1 MTLKNYKQLAG
12 VFILAAM
19 LVLVTYG
26 QAYALRIIPQRL
38 VLKPDVK
45 VEYMFVKNNSD
56 KVETFRFGWKHMAM
70 DKEGNV
76 LNLDKLG
83 MENAPSGYRPADD
96 IIRFSPRRAVLQ
108 PGQTQRIT
116 FMVKRSPSLQ
126 AGEYRSHF
134 LFQREPNAG
143 EVTEPDAATPGSP
156 EASKPNVAFDVL
168 VSRAVPVYVIHGE
181 TSAKLNFLGASVE
194 KNVHKR
200 GADQPDFLVRFKV
213 QKEGNRSVI
222 GIAQILC
229 NSGGE
234 EVVISKPSKIFAVYA
249 EGEFREEQL
258 GINMPANGCSSYRLL
273 VKGHPDD
280 MLAGQVLIDQ
290 AF

>member
-1 MTLKNYKQLAG
+1 MILKNYKRLFWIPLLVAIF
-12 VFILAAM
+12 VF
-19 LVLVTYG
+19 VTYG

-38 VLKPDVK
+38 VFKPDVK

-56 KVETFRFGWKHMAM
+56 KAETYRFGWKHMAM

-76 LNLDKLG
+76 LNLDRIG
-83 MENAPSGYRPADD
+83 MENAPSGYKPVDD
-96 IIRFSPRRAVLQ
+96 LIRFSPRRAVLQ

-116 FMVKRSPSLQ
+116 FMVKRSQALE

-134 LFQREPNAG
+134 LFQREPSKG
-143 EVTEPDAATPGSP
+143 EITEP
-156 EASKPNVAFDVL
+156 EAGAVNDSELSKPNVAFDVL
-168 VSRAVPVYVIHGE
+168 VSRAVPIYVIHGE
-181 TSAKLNFLGASVE
+181 TSAKLNFVSAAVKKNAE
-194 KNVHKR
+194 KK
-200 GADQPDFLVRFKV
+200 AAAQPDFLAHFKV
-213 QKEGNRSVI
+213 QKQGNRSVI

-234 EVVISKPSKIFAVYA
+234 EVVISNPSKVFAVYA
-249 EGEFREEQL
+249 EAEFRSEQL
-258 GINMPANGCSSYRLL
+258 GVTMPAKGCSSYRLL

-280 MLAGQVLIDQ
+280 LMAGQVLIDQ

>member
-1 MTLKNYKQLAG
+1 MTLKNFKRLFG
-12 VFILAAM
+12 VFILAAT
-19 LVLVTYG
+19 LVFVTYG
-26 QAYALRIIPQRL
+26 HAYALRIIPQRL

-56 KVETFRFGWKHMAM
+56 KAETYRFGWKHMAM

-76 LNLDKLG
+76 LNLDKIG
-83 MENAPSGYRPADD
+83 MENAPSGYRPVDD
-96 IIRFSPRRAVLQ
+96 LIRFSPRRTVLQ

-116 FMVKRSPSLQ
+116 FMVKRSQTLE

-134 LFQREPNAG
+134 LFQREPNKG
-143 EVTEPDAATPGSP
+143 EVTEPDLTEPNDA
-156 EASKPNVAFDVL
+156 ELSKPNVAFNML
-168 VSRAVPVYVIHGE
+168 VSRAVPIYVIHGE
-181 TSAKLNFLGASVE
+181 TSAKLNFVSAAVK
-194 KNVHKR
+194 KNALKK
-200 GADQPDFLVRFKV
+200 AATQPDFLAHFKV

-234 EVVISKPSKIFAVYA
+234 EIVISKPSKIFAVYA

-258 GINMPANGCSSYRLL
+258 GITMPAKGCSSYRLL
-273 VKGHPDD
+273 VTGHSDD
-280 MLAGQVLIDQ
+280 IMGGQTLIDQ
-290 AF
+290 VF